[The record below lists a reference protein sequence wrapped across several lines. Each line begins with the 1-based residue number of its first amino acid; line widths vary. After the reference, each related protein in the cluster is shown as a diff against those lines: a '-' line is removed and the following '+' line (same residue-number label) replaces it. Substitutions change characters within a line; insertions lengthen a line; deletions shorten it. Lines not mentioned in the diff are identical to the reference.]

1 MKIRDTSS
9 YANPSL
15 PSSISTSWIAPDA
28 NPVLS
33 WLRPSHHWQSSYRLR
48 ADVWVHGLMS
58 GWQLQLT
65 VQIDAAPLTS
75 RVQRAQPPMLLC
87 ACVLPPEMHHK
98 YAEPPGK
105 GLATR
110 DASSATDV
118 AMRMRPPMRHM
129 YAEPLWSTATDAPH
143 VRRATRV
150 MSCHQRCATCTPS
163 H

>member
-1 MKIRDTSS
+1 M
-9 YANPSL
+9 
-15 PSSISTSWIAPDA
+15 
-28 NPVLS
+28 LS
-33 WLRPSHHWQSSYRLR
+33 WPCHSHHCRSSYRLR

-65 VQIDAAPLTS
+65 IKIDAAPLTS
-75 RVQRAQPPMLLC
+75 RVQRAPPLTSHVQRAQPPMLLC

-118 AMRMRPPMRHM
+118 AMRMLPLMRHM
-129 YAEPLWSTATDAPH
+129 YADPLWSTATDASH
-143 VRRATRV
+143 VRRTTRV

-163 H
+163 F